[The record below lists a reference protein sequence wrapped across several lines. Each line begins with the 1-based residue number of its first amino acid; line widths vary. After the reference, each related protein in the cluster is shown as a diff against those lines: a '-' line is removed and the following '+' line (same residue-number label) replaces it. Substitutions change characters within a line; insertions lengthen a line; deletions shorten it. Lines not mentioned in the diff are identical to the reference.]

1 MIKTQFEFCPLCK
14 YYLCKKKIDGQ
25 KRLVCQKCGWIHY
38 VNPLPVVVSAVRNK
52 DGEIFVARRNTE
64 PGKNRW
70 ALPGGFIELNESPE
84 EACLRELEEETSLKG
99 RVKRLIGVY
108 IQNIRYYGSILVV
121 AYEINVLKNKIL
133 LNSELK
139 EGKFFSK
146 KDIPN
151 IPFLSHRKVVDEFF
165 KKRWS

>member
-1 MIKTQFEFCPLCK
+1 
-14 YYLCKKKIDGQ
+14 
-25 KRLVCQKCGWIHY
+25 
-38 VNPLPVVVSAVRNK
+38 VVSAVRNK